1 MGFRRER
8 QPNGLRFTGCDPK
21 PGFMRSSTHVLSLRV
36 SPGDRSHF
44 RRKPSSK
51 DGALDPVFWSQGHV
65 NGEIPQ
71 RGKECLEKL
80 VLSDTILI
88 TAGQNIVFLNNII
101 KNNRLSILQLKIV

>member
-1 MGFRRER
+1 MGASLV
-8 QPNGLRFTGCDPK
+8 GLE
-21 PGFMRSSTHVLSLRV
+21 
-36 SPGDRSHF
+36 GD
-44 RRKPSSK
+44 K
-51 DGALDPVFWSQGHV
+51 LDRGNEVMSQGHV
-65 NGEIPQ
+65 NGKIPQ